1 MPKRNII
8 LFDQDLQRYR
18 EPIYEKLR
26 IELREVG
33 YDLYVFV
40 DSSNCDESRN
50 IDRDYIISLKYN
62 LTNFITVVVTYRP
75 STIIQFVWLRYKFI
89 LPFMIFMRLAS
100 VPVIVWSHG
109 INLQRRDGFL
119 NRLPYLVRQL
129 LAKALIIYTPNELKY
144 IVFNKARTFIAN
156 NTLAFDEIDANVL
169 RRYYKSTPYV
179 NNKKVILSVA
189 RWNVNNRDIS
199 DVQNLADMVGDD
211 YLFVIVGSGISSEC
225 SKQLQRRANIKL
237 LGPITDSKLMDIWYH
252 VADIF
257 VMPGAIGLAIN
268 QSFYHGVP
276 ILLKDVPHGPE
287 YYYFED
293 KVNGRLYGKDRPI
306 QEELRLIEQDLN
318 RYSYEA
324 KTTAD
329 TKMNLQI
336 MLNGIKNAIKSVS

>member
-1 MPKRNII
+1 
-8 LFDQDLQRYR
+8 
-18 EPIYEKLR
+18 
-26 IELREVG
+26 
-33 YDLYVFV
+33 
-40 DSSNCDESRN
+40 
-50 IDRDYIISLKYN
+50 
-62 LTNFITVVVTYRP
+62 
-75 STIIQFVWLRYKFI
+75 
-89 LPFMIFMRLAS
+89 
-100 VPVIVWSHG
+100 
-109 INLQRRDGFL
+109 
-119 NRLPYLVRQL
+119 
-129 LAKALIIYTPNELKY
+129 
-144 IVFNKARTFIAN
+144 
-156 NTLAFDEIDANVL
+156 
-169 RRYYKSTPYV
+169 
-179 NNKKVILSVA
+179 
-189 RWNVNNRDIS
+189 
-199 DVQNLADMVGDD
+199 
-211 YLFVIVGSGISSEC
+211 
-225 SKQLQRRANIKL
+225 
-237 LGPITDSKLMDIWYH
+237 MDIWYH